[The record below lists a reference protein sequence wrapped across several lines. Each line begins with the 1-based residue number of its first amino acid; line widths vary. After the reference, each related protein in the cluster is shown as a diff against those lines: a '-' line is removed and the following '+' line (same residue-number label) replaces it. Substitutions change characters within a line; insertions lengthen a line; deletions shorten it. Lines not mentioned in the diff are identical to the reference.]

1 MIIRC
6 TRCSAPAVVV
16 MAFNYGEQRVW
27 LDDLGEDPD
36 TFAGYPLC
44 DTHASRLSPPV
55 GWMLTDQRALVR
67 PLFVSRE
74 VA

>member
-6 TRCSAPAVVV
+6 TRCGDPAGVV
-16 MAFNYGEQRVW
+16 MAFNYGDRRVW
-27 LDDLGEDPD
+27 LDDLDNDAD
-36 TFAGYPLC
+36 TIAGYALC
-44 DTHASRLSPPV
+44 DRHAGKLVPPV
-55 GWMLTDQRALVR
+55 GWMLTDQRTVVR